1 MATTVTKD
9 PKYVER
15 GKRAYETHL
24 RKIKE
29 SILSSSSTGTTIS
42 STPSCTTATLS
53 STPSSTTATHIATT
67 TIPITTIP
75 ITTIPITTTS
85 FTLLGTGAVAVIIFA
100 GYYYINRKPAPAKPA
115 EQPPPQKDAA
125 FFKMQ

>member
-1 MATTVTKD
+1 M
-9 PKYVER
+9 
-15 GKRAYETHL
+15 
-24 RKIKE
+24 
-29 SILSSSSTGTTIS
+29 SSSSTGTTS
-42 STPSCTTATLS
+42 LSTQ
-53 STPSSTTATHIATT
+53 SSTTATPIATT
-67 TIPITTIP
+67 IT
-75 ITTIPITTTS
+75 PITTTS

>member
-75 ITTIPITTTS
+75 ITTTS

-115 EQPPPQKDAA
+115 EQLPP
-125 FFKMQ
+125 